1 MSDRSPRFRSVL
13 DQFAP
18 YKPGRRVANAAGQ
31 SFKLASNECP
41 FGPLPSVAKAITE
54 AAAGVNWYPDNT
66 AEALTEAIAR
76 RYDVPPAHIALGC
89 GSVGV
94 AQQLLAA
101 AAEPGTEVLYAWR
114 SFEAYPILVPLT
126 GATDV
131 RVPLKDETHDL
142 AAMADAITPRTRVI
156 FVCNPN
162 NPTGTV
168 VRGGELAEFL
178 GRVPPDCL
186 VVLDEAYADYVRD
199 PGVPN
204 GIDLY
209 RDHPNLAVLRTF
221 SKAHGLAGL
230 RVGFLIG
237 QEQVASAVRTT
248 MLPFSVNSL
257 AQTAAIASLAAEA
270 ELHERVDLAVKERAR
285 VRDELLAQGWT
296 VPPTEA
302 NFVWLRLG
310 ADTQDFAA
318 ACADAG
324 ISIRP
329 FGDEGA
335 RISVGTPEAD
345 DAFLAVA
352 RAYPRRTDCGAGR
365 AVSPPARPRARP
377 GLQAPGP
384 RSRAAQPVPV
394 PSFSV
399 TSR

>member
-1 MSDRSPRFRSVL
+1 VSDRSPQFRPVL
-13 DQFAP
+13 SQFAP
-18 YKPGRRVANAAGQ
+18 YRPGRRVAGLQGQ
-31 SFKLASNECP
+31 SFKLASNESP
-41 FGPLPSVAKAITE
+41 FGPLPSVAKAIT
-54 AAAGVNWYPDNT
+54 AAAAEVNWYPDNT
-66 AEALTEAIAR
+66 AAALTEAISR
-76 RYDVPPAHIALGC
+76 RYGVPPAHIALGC

-94 AQQLLAA
+94 TQQLLAA

-126 GATDV
+126 GAADV
-131 RVPLKDETHDL
+131 RVPLADEAHDL

-168 VRGGELAEFL
+168 VRGDELGEFL
-178 GRVPPDCL
+178 GRVPPEVL

-204 GIDLY
+204 GIDVY
-209 RDHPNLAVLRTF
+209 RDHPNVAVLRTF

-237 QEQVASAVRTT
+237 QEPVASAVRTT
-248 MLPFSVNSL
+248 MLPFTVNSL

-270 ELHERVDLAVKERAR
+270 ELQERVDLAVKERGR

-318 ACADAG
+318 VCAAAG

-335 RISVGTPEAD
+335 RVSVGTPEAD
-345 DAFLAVA
+345 DAFLSVA
-352 RAYPRRTDCGAGR
+352 KAYPRRH
-365 AVSPPARPRARP
+365 
-377 GLQAPGP
+377 
-384 RSRAAQPVPV
+384 
-394 PSFSV
+394 
-399 TSR
+399 

>member
-1 MSDRSPRFRSVL
+1 MPAPSPRFRRVL

-18 YKPGRRVANAAGQ
+18 YKPGRRVANADGQ
-31 SFKLASNECP
+31 LHSSSPRTSPRSGRCP
-41 FGPLPSVAKAITE
+41 RSRRPSRRPRRGQLLP
-54 AAAGVNWYPDNT
+54 GQRRRP
-66 AEALTEAIAR
+66 ALTEAIAR
-76 RYDVPPAHIALGC
+76 RYGVPPAHIALGC

-131 RVPLKDETHDL
+131 RVPLRDETHDL
-142 AAMADAITPRTRVI
+142 AAMAAAITPPDPGDLRVQ
-156 FVCNPN
+156 PEQ
-162 NPTGTV
+162 PDRHG
-168 VRGGELAEFL
+168 RPPGELAEFL
-178 GRVPPDCL
+178 GQVPPDCL

-230 RVGFLIG
+230 RVGSSSG
-237 QEQVASAVRTT
+237 RNRSPARCAPPCCRSR
-248 MLPFSVNSL
+248 VNSL

-285 VRDELLAQGWT
+285 VRDELLGPGLDGAADRGQ
-296 VPPTEA
+296 
-302 NFVWLRLG
+302 LRL
-310 ADTQDFAA
+310 A
-318 ACADAG
+318 
-324 ISIRP
+324 P
-329 FGDEGA
+329 A
-335 RISVGTPEAD
+335 RRATPRTSPPRARTPGSASGRSGTR
-345 DAFLAVA
+345 A
-352 RAYPRRTDCGAGR
+352 RASRWGRRRRTTRSSPSPGPIPGGTRPGLAGR
-365 AVSPPARPRARP
+365 AGR
-377 GLQAPGP
+377 
-384 RSRAAQPVPV
+384 AQPGRL

>member
-1 MSDRSPRFRSVL
+1 VSDRSPRFRPVL
-13 DQFAP
+13 DQLNP
-18 YKPGRRVANAAGQ
+18 YKPGKRVANAAGQ

-41 FGPLPSVAKAITE
+41 FGPLPSVAEAI
-54 AAAGVNWYPDNT
+54 AAAAAEINWYPDNH
-66 AEALTEAIAR
+66 AEALTQAIAR
-76 RYDVPPAHIALGC
+76 RHDVPVSHIALGC

-131 RVPLKDETHDL
+131 RVPLRDERHDL
-142 AAMADAITPRTRVI
+142 PAMAGAITPRTRVI

-168 VRGGELAEFL
+168 VHAAELEEFL
-178 GRVPPDCL
+178 DRVPPDCL

-199 PGVPN
+199 PAVPN
-204 GIDLY
+204 GIDVY
-209 RDHPNLAVLRTF
+209 RDRPNVAVLRTF

-230 RVGFLIG
+230 RVGYLIG
-237 QEQVASAVRTT
+237 PDPVAAAARTT
-248 MLPFSVNSL
+248 MLPFTVNSL
-257 AQTAAIASLAAEA
+257 AQTAAVASLAAEG

-285 VRDELLAQGWT
+285 VRDELLAQGWN

-310 ADTQDFAA
+310 PDTQDFAA
-318 ACADAG
+318 ACAQAG
-324 ISIRP
+324 VSIRA

-335 RISVGTPEAD
+335 RISMGTPEAD
-345 DAFLAVA
+345 DAFLGVA
-352 RAYPRRTDCGAGR
+352 RAYPRRH
-365 AVSPPARPRARP
+365 
-377 GLQAPGP
+377 
-384 RSRAAQPVPV
+384 
-394 PSFSV
+394 
-399 TSR
+399 

>member
-1 MSDRSPRFRSVL
+1 MSDRSPRFRPVL
-13 DQFAP
+13 DQLNP
-18 YKPGRRVANAAGQ
+18 YKPGKRVANAAGE

-41 FGPLPSVAKAITE
+41 FGPLPSVAEAI
-54 AAAGVNWYPDNT
+54 AAAAAEINWYPDNH
-66 AEALTEAIAR
+66 AAALTEAIAR
-76 RYDVPPAHIALGC
+76 RHDVPVSHIALGC

-131 RVPLKDETHDL
+131 RVPLRDERHDL
-142 AAMADAITPRTRVI
+142 PAMGDAITPRTRVI

-168 VRGGELAEFL
+168 VHAAELAEFL
-178 GRVPPDCL
+178 DRVPDDCL

-199 PGVPN
+199 PAVPN
-204 GIDLY
+204 GIEVY
-209 RDHPNLAVLRTF
+209 RDRPNVAVLRTF

-230 RVGFLIG
+230 RVGYLIG
-237 QEQVASAVRTT
+237 PDPIAAAARTT
-248 MLPFSVNSL
+248 MLPFTVNSL
-257 AQTAAIASLAAEA
+257 AQTAAVASLAAEG

-285 VRDELLAQGWT
+285 VRDELLAQGWN

-310 ADTQDFAA
+310 PDTQDFAA
-318 ACADAG
+318 ACAQAG
-324 ISIRP
+324 VSIRA

-335 RISVGTPEAD
+335 RISMGTPEAD

-352 RAYPRRTDCGAGR
+352 RAYPRRH
-365 AVSPPARPRARP
+365 
-377 GLQAPGP
+377 
-384 RSRAAQPVPV
+384 
-394 PSFSV
+394 
-399 TSR
+399 

>member
-1 MSDRSPRFRSVL
+1 MSDRSPRFRPVL
-13 DQFAP
+13 DQLNP
-18 YKPGRRVANAAGQ
+18 YKPGKRVANAAGQ

-41 FGPLPSVAKAITE
+41 FGPLPSVAEAI
-54 AAAGVNWYPDNT
+54 AAAAAEINWYPDNH
-66 AEALTEAIAR
+66 AAALTEAIAR
-76 RYDVPPAHIALGC
+76 RHDVPVSHIALGC

-131 RVPLKDETHDL
+131 RVPLRDERHDL
-142 AAMADAITPRTRVI
+142 PAMGDAITPRTRVI

-168 VRGGELAEFL
+168 VHAAELAEFL
-178 GRVPPDCL
+178 DRVPDDCL

-199 PGVPN
+199 PAVPN
-204 GIDLY
+204 GIEVY
-209 RDHPNLAVLRTF
+209 RDRPNVAVLRTF

-230 RVGFLIG
+230 RVGYLIG
-237 QEQVASAVRTT
+237 PDPIAAAARTT
-248 MLPFSVNSL
+248 MLPFTVNSL
-257 AQTAAIASLAAEA
+257 AQTAAVASLAAEG

-285 VRDELLAQGWT
+285 VRDELLAQGWN

-310 ADTQDFAA
+310 PDTQDFAA
-318 ACADAG
+318 ACAQAG
-324 ISIRP
+324 VSIRA

-335 RISVGTPEAD
+335 RISMGTPEAD

-352 RAYPRRTDCGAGR
+352 RAYPRRH
-365 AVSPPARPRARP
+365 
-377 GLQAPGP
+377 
-384 RSRAAQPVPV
+384 
-394 PSFSV
+394 
-399 TSR
+399 

>member
-18 YKPGRRVANAAGQ
+18 YKPGRRVATAAGE

-41 FGPLPSVAKAITE
+41 FGPLPSVAKAI
-54 AAAGVNWYPDNT
+54 AAAAAEINWYPDNT

-168 VRGGELAEFL
+168 VRSGELAEFL
-178 GRVPPDCL
+178 GQVPPDCL

-237 QEQVASAVRTT
+237 QEQIASAVRTT
-248 MLPFSVNSL
+248 MLPFTVNSL
-257 AQTAAIASLAAEA
+257 AQTAAIASLTAEA
-270 ELHERVDLAVKERAR
+270 ELHERVDLAVKERTR

-318 ACADAG
+318 VCADAG

-335 RISVGTPEAD
+335 RISMGTPEAD

-352 RAYPRRTDCGAGR
+352 RAYPRRH
-365 AVSPPARPRARP
+365 
-377 GLQAPGP
+377 
-384 RSRAAQPVPV
+384 
-394 PSFSV
+394 
-399 TSR
+399 

>member
-1 MSDRSPRFRSVL
+1 VSDRSPRFRSVL

-18 YKPGRRVANAAGQ
+18 YRPGRRVANAQGQ
-31 SFKLASNECP
+31 SFKLASNESP
-41 FGPLPSVAKAITE
+41 FGPLPSVTKAIT
-54 AAAGVNWYPDNT
+54 AAAGEVNWYPDNR

-76 RYDVPPAHIALGC
+76 RHDVPPAHIALGC

-94 AQQLLAA
+94 VQQLLAA

-131 RVPLKDETHDL
+131 RVPLRDEAHDL
-142 AAMADAITPRTRVI
+142 GAMADAITPRTRVI

-168 VRGGELAEFL
+168 VRSGELAEFL

-204 GIDLY
+204 GIDLH
-209 RDHPNLAVLRTF
+209 RDHPNVAVLRTF

-237 QEQVASAVRTT
+237 QEPVAAAARTT
-248 MLPFSVNSL
+248 MLPFTVNAL

-285 VRDELLAQGWT
+285 VRDELLAEGWT

-310 ADTQDFAA
+310 DDTQDFAA
-318 ACADAG
+318 ACAADG

-335 RISVGTPEAD
+335 RISVGTPEAN

-352 RAYPRRTDCGAGR
+352 RAYPRRH
-365 AVSPPARPRARP
+365 
-377 GLQAPGP
+377 
-384 RSRAAQPVPV
+384 
-394 PSFSV
+394 
-399 TSR
+399 

>member
-1 MSDRSPRFRSVL
+1 VSDRSPRFRSVL

-41 FGPLPSVAKAITE
+41 FGPLPSVAKAI
-54 AAAGVNWYPDNT
+54 AAAAAEINWYPDNT

-101 AAEPGTEVLYAWR
+101 AAEPGTEVIYAWR

-168 VRGGELAEFL
+168 VRSGEFAEFL
-178 GRVPPDCL
+178 GQVPPDCL

-199 PGVPN
+199 PGVTD
-204 GIDLY
+204 GITLY
-209 RDHPNLAVLRTF
+209 RDRPNLAVLRTF
-221 SKAHGLAGL
+221 SKAYGLAGL
-230 RVGFLIG
+230 RVGFMIAH
-237 QEQVASAVRTT
+237 EPVAAAVRKT
-248 MLPFSVNSL
+248 MLTFSVNAL
-257 AQTAAIASLAAEA
+257 AQAAALASLEA
-270 ELHERVDLAVKERAR
+270 EPELLERVEAVVGERDR
-285 VRDELLAQGWT
+285 IRGELLGQGWS

-310 ADTQDFAA
+310 ADTADFADRCDLRGVSVRPYGA
-318 ACADAG
+318 EG
-324 ISIRP
+324 VRVSI
-329 FGDEGA
+329 GDQ
-335 RISVGTPEAD
+335 EAN
-345 DAFLAVA
+345 DAFLAAA
-352 RAYPRRTDCGAGR
+352 RAYPRRH
-365 AVSPPARPRARP
+365 
-377 GLQAPGP
+377 
-384 RSRAAQPVPV
+384 
-394 PSFSV
+394 
-399 TSR
+399 